1 MDSQFT
7 FTLYSPMCTRLD
19 CKSNSYVPRTQLN
32 SFFQSHQSDANYV
45 SFVLYSVSIYHRSKE
60 KFYCYWKLEEIT
72 FSWFL
77 SLLKL
82 LQLAVSSDKGICAL
96 TEPPFKRTAVTWKCA
111 SVVTLCTE
119 SPLTRA
125 EVPPSALDEVVF
137 DFLFPTA
144 HPNSNLIRAATCVF
158 TQELASFWGCW

>member
-7 FTLYSPMCTRLD
+7 LTLCSPMCTRLD
-19 CKSNSYVPRTQLN
+19 CKSNSYVPRTQQLF
-32 SFFQSHQSDANYV
+32 SKSSIRCKLCQFRSIFF
-45 SFVLYSVSIYHRSKE
+45 VSIYHRSKE

-77 SLLKL
+77 SLSKL

-96 TEPPFKRTAVTWKCA
+96 TEPPFKRTAITWKCA

-125 EVPPSALDEVVF
+125 EVSPSALDEVV

-144 HPNSNLIRAATCVF
+144 NPNSNLIWAATCVF
-158 TQELASFWGCW
+158 RQKLASFWGWW